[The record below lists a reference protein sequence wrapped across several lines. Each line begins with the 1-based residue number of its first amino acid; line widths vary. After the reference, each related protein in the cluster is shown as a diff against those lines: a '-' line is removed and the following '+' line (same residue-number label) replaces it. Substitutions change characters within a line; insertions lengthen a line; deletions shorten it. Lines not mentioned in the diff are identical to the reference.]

1 MFITNFSLDLNS
13 QMVSIIFLTIGIIL
27 ILILFCLFS
36 IQKIDDRIQFVIS
49 NGIIPMIALIIYIF
63 FALPSALKPNEYKLT
78 IAYVNVDDNN
88 NKTMTKDVAINTLLN
103 DGIYPKYNLK
113 YKTEKETFKIT
124 KEEYEKLSEIYYDDL
139 NNRR

>member
-1 MFITNFSLDLNS
+1 MFITNFKLYLHSQNFYLIILAVIGVFLLLSLISLAFKKELENLVLTFFIFL
-13 QMVSIIFLTIGIIL
+13 MFLTI
-27 ILILFCLFS
+27 LF
-36 IQKIDDRIQFVIS
+36 
-49 NGIIPMIALIIYIF
+49 P
-63 FALPSALKPNEYKLT
+63 ALKKSEYKLT
-78 IAYVNVDDNN
+78 IAYVNVNDD

-124 KEEYEKLSEIYYDDL
+124 KEEYKKLSEIYYDDL

>member
-1 MFITNFSLDLNS
+1 MFITNFSLELYS
-13 QMVSIIFLTIGIIL
+13 QAFTLIVLTIAGIALL
-27 ILILFCLFS
+27 ISLYLLIIKKIEESLIFSILFFTCF
-36 IQKIDDRIQFVIS
+36 FVIF
-49 NGIIPMIALIIYIF
+49 P
-63 FALPSALKPNEYKLT
+63 FALKRDYYKLT
-78 IAYVNVDDNN
+78 IAYVNVNDDNE
-88 NKTMTKDVAINTLLN
+88 TMTKDVAINTLLN

>member
-1 MFITNFSLDLNS
+1 MFITNFSLAFDS
-13 QMVSIIFLTIGIIL
+13 QKLSIIIL
-27 ILILFCLFS
+27 IVGIIGILISFYPLFVKRTSDGIPFTILF
-36 IQKIDDRIQFVIS
+36 
-49 NGIIPMIALIIYIF
+49 IIYLF
-63 FALPSALKPNEYKLT
+63 FAVPSALKPNEYKLT
-78 IAYVNVDDNN
+78 IAYVNINDN
-88 NKTMTKDVAINTLLN
+88 NKTMTKDIAINTLLN

>member
-1 MFITNFSLDLNS
+1 MFITNFSLYLHDKS
-13 QMVSIIFLTIGIIL
+13 FYFPISVIIGII
-27 ILILFCLFS
+27 IILFFLLFIFIKDFHILALIFLFS
-36 IQKIDDRIQFVIS
+36 VMLLMF
-49 NGIIPMIALIIYIF
+49 IF
-63 FALPSALKPNEYKLT
+63 PALKPNEYKLT
-78 IAYVNVDDNN
+78 IAYVNVNDD

>member
-78 IAYVNVDDNN
+78 IAYVNVNDD